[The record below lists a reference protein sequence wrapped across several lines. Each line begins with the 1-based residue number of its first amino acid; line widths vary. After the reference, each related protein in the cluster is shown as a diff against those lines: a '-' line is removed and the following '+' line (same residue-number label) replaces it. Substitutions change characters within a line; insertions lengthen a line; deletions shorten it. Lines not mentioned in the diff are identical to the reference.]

1 MKYAASSGFI
11 LTQKSSGEKNCEL
24 GGYQGNKL
32 GYILLELPS
41 TAQRFSPMSVLW
53 DEAIEGACA
62 NHDCERQIAGSNLW
76 GAKKTGDGQGT
87 DSRVELQEKMQSG
100 CGARLARAL
109 KRLL

>member
-41 TAQRFSPMSVLW
+41 TAQRFSPMVLIPCNPW
-53 DEAIEGACA
+53 TINSLLFVAMP
-62 NHDCERQIAGSNLW
+62 RST
-76 GAKKTGDGQGT
+76 KTQ
-87 DSRVELQEKMQSG
+87 
-100 CGARLARAL
+100 RLN
-109 KRLL
+109 